1 MSQQHIGYLTK
12 LISDRVKVHMDS
24 VFVCH
29 GLTITQSRV
38 LGFLAHHQ
46 NRATQKEIEDFLNV
60 SHPHRGRNH
69 QPFGAERLCGAPF
82 RPGDRRSR
90 IVSATE
96 QAQSLS
102 HEIELQIDE
111 NERQMVRGLTEQET
125 VELKRMLQVIA
136 KNLE

>member
-1 MSQQHIGYLTK
+1 
-12 LISDRVKVHMDS
+12 MDS

-60 SHPHRGRNH
+60 SHPTVVGIINRLEQSG
-69 QPFGAERLCGAPF
+69 FVERLSD
-82 RPGDRRSR
+82 PGDRRSR

-111 NERQMVRGLTEQET
+111 NERQMVRGLDRAGNGGAQADASGHCQESGIT
-125 VELKRMLQVIA
+125 TAELKGG
-136 KNLE
+136 

>member
-1 MSQQHIGYLTK
+1 MVGIINRLEQSG
-12 LISDRVKVHMDS
+12 
-24 VFVCH
+24 FV
-29 GLTITQSRV
+29 
-38 LGFLAHHQ
+38 
-46 NRATQKEIEDFLNV
+46 
-60 SHPHRGRNH
+60 
-69 QPFGAERLCGAPF
+69 ERLSD
-82 RPGDRRSR
+82 PGDRRSR

-125 VELKRMLQVIA
+125 VELRRMLQVIA

>member
-12 LISDRVKVHMDS
+12 LISDRVKVRMDS

-60 SHPHRGRNH
+60 SHPTVVGIINRLEQSG
-69 QPFGAERLCGAPF
+69 FVERLSD
-82 RPGDRRSR
+82 PGDRRSR

>member
-1 MSQQHIGYLTK
+1 M
-12 LISDRVKVHMDS
+12 
-24 VFVCH
+24 
-29 GLTITQSRV
+29 SRV

-46 NRATQKEIEDFLNV
+46 NRAPQKEIEDFLNV
-60 SHPHRGRNH
+60 SHPTVVGIINRLEQSG
-69 QPFGAERLCGAPF
+69 FVERLSDPE
-82 RPGDRRSR
+82 DRRSR